1 MTARG
6 QRLLGGSAFLALATG
21 SALVFAVPAQANPSN
36 GIPTEFRPSLPLF
49 GPGPAVNFLGGDH
62 QAVTN
67 ASAHV
72 AWSLAV
78 PLVSQ
83 QLGGRK
89 GLWIG
94 GLSWIAATMLQESLF
109 HAPPRPGPGYASE
122 VRSDLLTRI
131 VPTALLL
138 VLDATRGGSHLSS
151 DAPGRMREVPR
162 VQAER
167 PAPTTEARVAPSIC
181 PDVGDLATMT
191 ASDSAPA
198 VDARWY

>member
-1 MTARG
+1 MMARG
-6 QRLLGGSAFLALATG
+6 QRPLGGSAFLALAAG
-21 SALVFAVPAQANPSN
+21 SALVFAVPAQASPSN
-36 GIPTEFRPSLPLF
+36 GIPTELRPSLPLF
-49 GPGPAVNFLGGDH
+49 GPGPVVNFLGGDN

-83 QLGGRK
+83 HFGGRK

-94 GLSWIAATMLQESLF
+94 GLSWIALTMVQESLF
-109 HAPPRPGPGYASE
+109 HAPPKPGPGYASE

-138 VLDATRGGSHLSS
+138 LLDATRGGSHLSS
-151 DAPGRMREVPR
+151 DAPGMREVPR

-167 PAPTTEARVAPSIC
+167 PAPTTEARVAPNVC
-181 PDVGDLATMT
+181 PDVGDAATMT
-191 ASDSAPA
+191 ASNTPPPA
-198 VDARWY
+198 DARWY

>member
-1 MTARG
+1 MTARAQG
-6 QRLLGGSAFLALATG
+6 RLGGRAFLSLAAGAALA
-21 SALVFAVPAQANPSN
+21 FAAPAQASPSN
-36 GIPTEFRPSLPLF
+36 GIPTELHPSLPLF
-49 GPGPAVNFLGGDH
+49 GPGPVVNFLGGDN

-83 QLGGRK
+83 HFGGRK

-94 GLSWIAATMLQESLF
+94 GLSWIAATVLQESLF

-151 DAPGRMREVPR
+151 DAPGRLREVPH

-167 PAPTTEARVAPSIC
+167 PAPTTEARAVPNVC
-181 PDVGDLATMT
+181 PDVGDHATLT
-191 ASDSAPA
+191 ASNSAPPT
-198 VDARWY
+198 DERWY